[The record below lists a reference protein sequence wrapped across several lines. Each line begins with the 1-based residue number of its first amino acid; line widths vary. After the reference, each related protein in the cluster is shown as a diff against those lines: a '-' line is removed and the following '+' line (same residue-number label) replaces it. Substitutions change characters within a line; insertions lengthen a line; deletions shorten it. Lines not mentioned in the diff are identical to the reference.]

1 MDNSDI
7 TVIKPRPGKRANA
20 PQQSVTPPSDQTI
33 IKPRPRP
40 GGKRTPPTAAM
51 GDTTVIKPRHPS
63 QSATVDLKFAAIENT
78 HATTIAEAA
87 APVLALATQLKQIQ
101 GKVDGQRLRNYVQ
114 ESIKQFDSKITKL
127 ESDIQIRQDANY
139 ILCALIDETILNTT
153 WGEMSGWSQHPILSI
168 FHKETYGGEKFYRIL
183 DKSLES
189 PYEHKDLLEI
199 LFVAMSLGFMG
210 KLRID
215 PQGPIK
221 IEKIR
226 SRLYDVLHRSREK
239 YNNTLSV
246 NISPQVSSKQHLY
259 SFLPAWLL
267 IGTLVLAAFG
277 LYSYWLI
284 GLNKESDATRVLMA
298 NLIPTPEK
306 KVLDPSMV
314 RPEFIELRALL
325 TPEIDRGILS
335 VEDYPT
341 HTSIVLHNQEL
352 FTSGNINITPSFEP
366 ILDKIA
372 KALEAIP
379 GRIIV
384 SGHTDN
390 ESIRTPRYPSN
401 WHLSLARASEVVK
414 YLAASADLK
423 SRLLPEGR
431 GANEPIMSNDTAA
444 GRAHNRRVVI
454 DVYYHQGLIASEQQ
468 AK

>member
-7 TVIKPRPGKRANA
+7 TVIKPRPGKRASA
-20 PQQSVTPPSDQTI
+20 SQIAGAPPSDQTV

-40 GGKRTPPTAAM
+40 GGKRPAPAAAM
-51 GDTTVIKPRHPS
+51 SDTTVIKPRNQGNLS
-63 QSATVDLKFAAIENT
+63 NAELKFPTIDNT
-78 HATTIAEAA
+78 PCTSVAEAA
-87 APVLALATQLKQIQ
+87 APVLALATQLKQLQ
-101 GKVDGQRLRNYVQ
+101 GKVDGLRLQTYVQ
-114 ESIKQFDSKITKL
+114 GLIKQFDNRIAKL
-127 ESDIQIRQDANY
+127 QSDIQIRQEANY
-139 ILCALIDETILNTT
+139 ILCALIDETILNTP
-153 WGEMSGWSQHPILSI
+153 WGEISGWSQHPILST

-183 DKSLES
+183 DKSLEA
-189 PYEHKDLLEI
+189 PHDHKDLLEI

-226 SRLYDVLHRSREK
+226 SRLYEVLHRTREK

-246 NISPQVSSKQHLY
+246 NISPQTTKRQHLY
-259 SFLPAWLL
+259 SFLPAWLF

-298 NLIPTPEK
+298 NLIPSPEK
-306 KVLDPSMV
+306 KELDPSMV

-325 TPEIDRGILS
+325 TPEIDREILS

-454 DVYYHQGLIASEQQ
+454 DVYYHQGLIASNKQ
-468 AK
+468 AN